1 MINIEY
7 LEKYLKYL
15 KYQKNYSDFT
25 ICSYENDILEFL
37 SFLKEHNL
45 DILNIDYTNT
55 KTFLKELNNKKNKTS
70 TLSRKISSLR
80 SFYNFLINNN
90 YLDNN
95 PFILVKLPKKEK
107 HLPRFFQYNELEQL
121 LSIPDLNTA
130 LGQRDKAIL
139 EVLYASGIRVSELI
153 NIKIT
158 DINGEEIKVFGKG
171 SKERIVMIGDYA
183 RDSLD
188 LYLNNGY
195 KTLNKKNNS
204 YLFLNSN
211 GEKLTTRG
219 IRYILDKIIKQT
231 SLDKKISPH
240 MLRHTFATHLLNE
253 GCDLL
258 SVQELL
264 GHENLSTT
272 AIYTH
277 ITTDYL
283 KNVYYKAHPRAKV
296 K

>member
-55 KTFLKELNNKKNKTS
+55 KIFLKELNNKKNKTS

-121 LSIPDLNTA
+121 LSIPNLNTA

-283 KNVYYKAHPRAKV
+283 KNVYYKVHPRAKV

>member
-55 KTFLKELNNKKNKTS
+55 KIFLKELNNKKNKTS

>member
-7 LEKYLKYL
+7 LEKYKKYL

-55 KTFLKELNNKKNKTS
+55 KIFLKELNNKKNKTS

-121 LSIPDLNTA
+121 LSIPNLNTA

>member
-55 KTFLKELNNKKNKTS
+55 KIFLKKLNNKKNKTS

-121 LSIPDLNTA
+121 LSIPNLNTA

>member
-55 KTFLKELNNKKNKTS
+55 KIFLKELNNKKNKTS

-121 LSIPDLNTA
+121 LSIPNLNTV

>member
-55 KTFLKELNNKKNKTS
+55 KIFLKELNNKKNKTS

-121 LSIPDLNTA
+121 LSIPNLNTA

-195 KTLNKKNNS
+195 KILNKKNNS

>member
-55 KTFLKELNNKKNKTS
+55 KIFLKELNNKKNKTS

-121 LSIPDLNTA
+121 LSIPNLNTA

-240 MLRHTFATHLLNE
+240 MLRHTFATHRLNE

>member
-55 KTFLKELNNKKNKTS
+55 KIFLKELNNKKNKTS

-121 LSIPDLNTA
+121 LSIPNLNTA
-130 LGQRDKAIL
+130 IGQRDKAIL

>member
-55 KTFLKELNNKKNKTS
+55 KIFLKELNNKKNKTS

-130 LGQRDKAIL
+130 LGQRDKSIL

>member
-45 DILNIDYTNT
+45 DILNIGYTNT
-55 KTFLKELNNKKNKTS
+55 KIFLKELNNKKNKTS

-121 LSIPDLNTA
+121 LSIPNLNTA

>member
-55 KTFLKELNNKKNKTS
+55 KIFLKELNNKKNKTS

-121 LSIPDLNTA
+121 LSIPNLNTA

-158 DINGEEIKVFGKG
+158 DINGKEIKVFGKG

>member
-55 KTFLKELNNKKNKTS
+55 KIFLKELNNKKNKTS

-121 LSIPDLNTA
+121 LSIPNLNTA

-139 EVLYASGIRVSELI
+139 ELLYASGIRVSELI

>member
-55 KTFLKELNNKKNKTS
+55 KIFLKELNNKKNKTS

-121 LSIPDLNTA
+121 LSIPNLNTA

>member
-55 KTFLKELNNKKNKTS
+55 KIFLKELNNKKNKTS

-107 HLPRFFQYNELEQL
+107 YLPRFFQYNELEQL
-121 LSIPDLNTA
+121 LSIPNLNTA